1 MGHLKHQKGKTRKI
15 SVHGNVTLLDMQAR
29 ASSMLGIL
37 GERPDL
43 KLVLRLFEHSQKQVV
58 SRNALVVASQGNR
71 LLLNAL
77 TTTGFVTGQPGG
89 KFFELTPIANFLFQQ
104 HGWDILK

>member
-1 MGHLKHQKGKTRKI
+1 
-15 SVHGNVTLLDMQAR
+15 MQAR

-77 TTTGFVTGQPGG
+77 TANGFITGLSGG
-89 KFFELTPIANFLFQQ
+89 NFFELTPPAKYLFQI